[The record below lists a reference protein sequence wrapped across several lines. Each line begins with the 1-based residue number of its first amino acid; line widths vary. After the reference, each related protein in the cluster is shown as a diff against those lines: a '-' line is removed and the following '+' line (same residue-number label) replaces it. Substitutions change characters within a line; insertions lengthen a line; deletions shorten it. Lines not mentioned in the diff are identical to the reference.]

1 MLSLLGER
9 GREVRMPMGGHLAV
23 QILSHLV
30 GLASRLK
37 KDICYT
43 KIPLAHVS
51 IYKPAIQV
59 TQDNSIVILM
69 CCSLTFLTRE
79 IASWSGMI

>member
-9 GREVRMPMGGHLAV
+9 GWEVRMPMGGHLAV

-37 KDICYT
+37 KDICDT
-43 KIPLAHVS
+43 QIPQAHVS
-51 IYKPAIQV
+51 IYKPAIHV
-59 TQDNSIVILM
+59 T
-69 CCSLTFLTRE
+69 
-79 IASWSGMI
+79 